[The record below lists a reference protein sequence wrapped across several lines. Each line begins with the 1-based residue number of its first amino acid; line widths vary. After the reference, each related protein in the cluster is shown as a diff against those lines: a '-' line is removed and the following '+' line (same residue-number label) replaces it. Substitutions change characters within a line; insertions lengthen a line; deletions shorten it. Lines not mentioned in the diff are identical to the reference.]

1 MRALILTGIAMLAFA
16 GNSVICRLALID
28 RSIDP
33 ASFTDIRIASGAI
46 TLLIILGLRQGKTK
60 VLQHG
65 SWRSAA
71 LLFAYAICFS
81 YAYVDLN
88 TASGALILF
97 GLVQATMIAM
107 ALRSGERPRPTEW
120 IGWTLAGAG
129 FVWLLLPG
137 ASAPSMQGALLM
149 ALAGVSWGVYS
160 VRGKGESDPLASTAA
175 NFTRALIPAVIVSV
189 VALLNTGSIHVS
201 SHGVALAI
209 LSGSLTSGVGYV
221 IWYAAIR
228 HLTSMQAA
236 LVQLSVPAIAAFGGV
251 LLVAEPLTT
260 RLLVSGLLVIG
271 GISIALAV
279 KFRPR
284 INASGGTSQR

>member
-1 MRALILTGIAMLAFA
+1 MRALIYTGIAMLAFA

-28 RSIDP
+28 GSIDP
-33 ASFTDIRIASGAI
+33 GSFTNIRIASGAV
-46 TLLIILGLRQGKTK
+46 TLLIILGLRPGKSR
-60 VLQHG
+60 LLRHG
-65 SWRSAA
+65 SWQSAT

-107 ALRSGERPRPTEW
+107 ALRSGERPRPAEW
-120 IGWTLAGAG
+120 IGWALAGAG

-137 ASAPSMQGALLM
+137 ASAPSTQGAILM
-149 ALAGVSWGVYS
+149 AIAGVSWGVYS
-160 VRGKGESDPLASTAA
+160 VRGKSESDPLASTAA
-175 NFTRALIPAVIVSV
+175 NFVRALIPALLVYV
-189 VALLNTGSIHVS
+189 VAVLNTGSIHVS
-201 SHGVALAI
+201 DRGVTLAI
-209 LSGSLTSGVGYV
+209 LSGSLTSGIGYV
-221 IWYAAIR
+221 IWYAAIGR
-228 HLTSMQAA
+228 LTSMQAA

-260 RLLVSGLLVIG
+260 RMLVSGLLVIG

-279 KFRPR
+279 KYRPVIDPSDR
-284 INASGGTSQR
+284 ADS